1 VTFFEHQHQARRRTW
16 LLVVYFALA
25 VALIIAAVNAVVYF
39 VVTMTEAP
47 PPTLDDWLL
56 RPWWLWISL
65 GTAGVILVGTLQTS
79 LRLRGGGRAVAEM
92 TGARRVNPSTQD
104 PDEQRLINVVEE
116 MSIASGTPAP
126 VVYVLDDEPGLN
138 AFVAGL
144 RPTEAVL
151 VVTRGALQTWDR
163 DELQGVVGHEYSH
176 IFNGDMRLN
185 VRLMG
190 ILAGILLIG
199 QIGRA
204 LMRSS
209 GRSRG
214 KGSGQVV
221 IIGLALFAI
230 GSIGILF
237 GSLIKAA
244 ISRQREFLADAS
256 AVQFTRNPDGIA
268 GALWKIYQ
276 HAAGSKLSNAHSDDL
291 SHFCIGDPIRKGF
304 NSILATHP
312 PLEDRIRKI
321 DPGFIARARAG
332 QVRKRP
338 EPAVAPAAA
347 IPAGASGFAGAAV
360 AASPAQI
367 AEKVGEVSAAHLAHA
382 QQVHAALDP
391 ELLDTLRRP
400 EGARDLLYAMLLGAM
415 QATRRAAGK
424 ALIVKHHGEAAADR
438 SVALVDPVAKAGAN
452 ARLNLINLAM
462 PALKQFDQSSRTEL
476 LIAADDLVRLDAR
489 YSIFEFALM
498 TILRDRLAEDSERHG
513 RPRYFKYAEVL
524 PEIRLLL
531 SVLAR
536 VGAKAEDDVART
548 YRHVMA
554 PFSRESREPTEA
566 AACSLAALTAA
577 LAKLNH
583 LAPLLKKSLVE
594 ACADCVSH
602 DNKVLPA
609 EAELLQAVALELDCP
624 MPPLVAAA

>member
-1 VTFFEHQHQARRRTW
+1 MTFFEHQHQARRRTG
-16 LLVVYFALA
+16 LLVIYFILA
-25 VALIIAAVNAVVYF
+25 VVLIIGAVNAVVYF
-39 VVTMTEAP
+39 AVTMTEAP

-65 GTAGVILVGTLQTS
+65 GTIGVILIGTLQTS
-79 LRLRGGGRAVAEM
+79 LRLRGGGKAVAEM
-92 TGARRVNPSTQD
+92 VGARRVSGSTKD
-104 PDEQRLINVVEE
+104 PAEQRLINVVEE

-126 VVYVLDDEPGLN
+126 VVYVLDEEPGLN

-151 VVTRGALQTWDR
+151 VVTRGALETWDR
-163 DELQGVVGHEYSH
+163 DELQGVIGHEYSH

-214 KGSGQVV
+214 GRGGGQVV
-221 IIGLALFAI
+221 MIGLALFAI
-230 GSIGILF
+230 GSIGIFF

-276 HAAGSKLSNAHSDDL
+276 HASGSRLSNAHSDDL
-291 SHFCIGDPIRKGF
+291 SHFCIGDPIRAGF
-304 NSILATHP
+304 RSILATHP
-312 PLEDRIRKI
+312 PLEERIAKI

-338 EPAVAPAAA
+338 EPAGAPAAA
-347 IPAGASGFAGAAV
+347 VPAAAAGFAGAAV
-360 AASPAQI
+360 AATPAQV

-382 QQVHAALDP
+382 QQVHANLDP
-391 ELLDTLRRP
+391 GLLDTLRRP
-400 EGARDLLYAMLLGAM
+400 EGARDLIYAMLLGVM

-424 ALIVKHHGEAAADR
+424 ALVAERHGESAADE
-438 SVALVDPVAKAGAN
+438 VFALVAAVEKAGAN

-462 PALKQFDQSSRTEL
+462 PALKQLDQPSRTEL
-476 LIAADDLVRLDAR
+476 LITADDLVRSDAR

-513 RPRYFKYAEVL
+513 RPKYFKYGEVL
-524 PEIRLLL
+524 PEIRVLL

-536 VGAKAEDDVART
+536 VGAKSEGDVAKT

-554 PFSRESREPTEA
+554 PFDRESREALETS
-566 AACSLAALTAA
+566 ACSLTALTEA

-583 LAPLLKKSLVE
+583 LAPLLKKSVVE

-602 DNKVLPA
+602 DNRVLPA

-624 MPPLVAAA
+624 MPPLLAA

>member
-1 VTFFEHQHQARRRTW
+1 MTFFEHQHQARRRTG
-16 LLVVYFALA
+16 LLVVYFVLA
-25 VALIIAAVNAVVYF
+25 VVLIIAAVNAAVYLG
-39 VVTMTEAP
+39 VMMTETPQPA
-47 PPTLDDWLL
+47 LGDWLL
-56 RPWWLWISL
+56 RPWWIWITL
-65 GTAGVILVGTLQTS
+65 GTITVILFGTLQTS
-79 LRLRGGGRAVAEM
+79 LRLRGGGKAVAEM
-92 TGARRVNPSTQD
+92 VGARRVSPSTRD
-104 PDEQRLINVVEE
+104 VNEQRLINVVEE

-151 VVTRGALQTWDR
+151 VVTRGALETWDR
-163 DELQGVVGHEYSH
+163 DELQGVIGHEYSH

-199 QIGRA
+199 QIGRV

-209 GRSRG
+209 GRGRG
-214 KGSGQVV
+214 KGSGHVAMV
-221 IIGLALFAI
+221 GLALFII
-230 GSIGILF
+230 GSVGILF

-276 HAAGSKLSNAHSDDL
+276 HAAGSRLSNAHSDDL
-291 SHFCIGDPIRKGF
+291 SHFCIGDPIRAGF
-304 NSILATHP
+304 NSLLSTHP
-312 PLEDRIRKI
+312 PLDERIRKI

-332 QVRKRP
+332 QVQKRP
-338 EPAVAPAAA
+338 DAPTASSAVPAAA
-347 IPAGASGFAGAAV
+347 AGFAGAAV
-360 AASPAQI
+360 AATPGQI
-367 AEKVGEVSAAHLAHA
+367 AESVGEVSAAHLALA
-382 QQVHAALDP
+382 QQVHASLDP

-400 EGARDLLYAMLLGAM
+400 DGARDLVYAMLIGAM
-415 QATRRAAGK
+415 QPTRRAAGK
-424 ALIVKHHGEAAADR
+424 SLVAKHHGEAAADR
-438 SVALVDPVAKAGAN
+438 SAAIVDPVARAGAN
-452 ARLNLINLAM
+452 ARLNLVNLAM
-462 PALKQFDQSSRTEL
+462 PALKQLDQPSRTEL
-476 LIAADDLVRLDAR
+476 LIAADDLVRLDGR

-498 TILRDRLAEDSERHG
+498 TILRDRLAENSERHG
-513 RPRYFKYAEVL
+513 RPKYFKYAEVL
-524 PEIRLLL
+524 PEIRVLL

-536 VGAKAEDDVART
+536 VGAKAEGDVAKT

-554 PFSRESREPTEA
+554 TFDRESRDVLDT
-566 AACSLAALTAA
+566 AACSLTALTGA
-577 LAKLNH
+577 LVKLNH
-583 LAPLLKKSLVE
+583 VAPLLKKSLVE

-602 DNKVLPA
+602 DGRVLPA
-609 EAELLQAVALELDCP
+609 EAELLQAIALELDCP

>member
-1 VTFFEHQHQARRRTW
+1 MTFFEHQHQARRRTG

-25 VALIIAAVNAVVYF
+25 VVLIIAAINAAVLFGVM
-39 VVTMTEAP
+39 MTETP
-47 PPTLDDWLL
+47 QPTLDDWLL
-56 RPWWLWISL
+56 RPWWIWITL
-65 GTAGVILVGTLQTS
+65 GTITVILFGTLQTS
-79 LRLRGGGRAVAEM
+79 LRLRGGGKAVAEM
-92 TGARRVNPSTQD
+92 VGARRVSPSTRD
-104 PDEQRLINVVEE
+104 VNEQRLINVVEE

-151 VVTRGALQTWDR
+151 VVTRGALETWDR
-163 DELQGVVGHEYSH
+163 DELQGVIGHEYSH

-221 IIGLALFAI
+221 MVGLALFII

-276 HAAGSKLSNAHSDDL
+276 HAAGSRLSNAHSDDL
-291 SHFCIGDPIRKGF
+291 SHFCIGDPIRTGF
-304 NSILATHP
+304 NSLLATHP
-312 PLEDRIRKI
+312 PLDERIRKI

-338 EPAVAPAAA
+338 DAPAASA
-347 IPAGASGFAGAAV
+347 AVPAAAAGFAGAAV
-360 AASPAQI
+360 AATPGQI
-367 AEKVGEVSAAHLAHA
+367 AERVGEVSAANLALA
-382 QQVHAALDP
+382 QQVHASLDP

-400 EGARDLLYAMLLGAM
+400 DGARDLVYGMLIGAM
-415 QATRRAAGK
+415 QPARRAAGK
-424 ALIVKHHGEAAADR
+424 SLVAKHHGEAAADR
-438 SVALVDPVAKAGAN
+438 SVALVDPVARAGAN
-452 ARLNLINLAM
+452 ARLNLVNLAM
-462 PALKQFDQSSRTEL
+462 PALKQLDQPSRTEL

-489 YSIFEFALM
+489 YSVFEFALM
-498 TILRDRLAEDSERHG
+498 TILRDRLAENSERHG
-513 RPRYFKYAEVL
+513 RPKYFKYAEVL
-524 PEIRLLL
+524 PEIRVLL

-536 VGAKAEDDVART
+536 VGAKAEGDVAKT

-554 PFSRESREPTEA
+554 TFDRESREVLDT
-566 AACSLAALTAA
+566 AACSLTALTGA
-577 LAKLNH
+577 LVKLNH

-602 DNKVLPA
+602 DGRVLPA
-609 EAELLQAVALELDCP
+609 EAELLQAIALELDCP